1 MIDARRMEVFSAT
14 FDQNLNTIQKVKAEI
29 ITEESYMNQEEEI
42 HFLGDGASKCKELLN
57 KSNFTF
63 HNEIIY
69 PSAKEM
75 SYLSFEKYKKSDT
88 VDVAYFEPLYVKDFL
103 ITTKKST

>member
-1 MIDARRMEVFSAT
+1 
-14 FDQNLNTIQKVKAEI
+14 
-29 ITEESYMNQEEEI
+29 MNQEEEI

-103 ITTKKST
+103 ITKKKST